1 MLYIRILCLLFVAVL
16 FVRTVIAYPGIKLK
30 ALYNQGMT
38 CMKAGQFDAA
48 LHCFNQV
55 VLKDKN
61 YTAAYLRMGDVYL
74 AVNNTKAAEE
84 QYSYV
89 LQREPRN
96 CEALYGLGV
105 VHFNRKNYPDAVR
118 AFEQSADYGYKANA
132 DFHLNKGV
140 AHLQLRDTS
149 GAVQELLSCL
159 ELNPAEARALQSLAH
174 ISFTN
179 GKYEDAILYWD
190 KLLLLQPGNA
200 FALFMLGKSHI
211 SSGRTE
217 RGEELCNK
225 ALQMQ

>member
-55 VLKDKN
+55 VLRDKN

-74 AVNNTKAAEE
+74 AINNTKAAEE

-96 CEALYGLGV
+96 CEALYGLVLCTLTGKTTLMPYV
-105 VHFNRKNYPDAVR
+105 L
-118 AFEQSADYGYKANA
+118 
-132 DFHLNKGV
+132 LNK
-140 AHLQLRDTS
+140 AQITD
-149 GAVQELLSCL
+149 
-159 ELNPAEARALQSLAH
+159 
-174 ISFTN
+174 I
-179 GKYEDAILYWD
+179 K
-190 KLLLLQPGNA
+190 
-200 FALFMLGKSHI
+200 
-211 SSGRTE
+211 
-217 RGEELCNK
+217 
-225 ALQMQ
+225 